1 MFFIFRSSAD
11 AIKDK
16 SEFSPDFK
24 KDTEKER
31 KEKRNGENKI
41 ENNAEDKENSR
52 EGGDRGERRER
63 GGRIERSKSSAV
75 SRSVPA
81 KPDRNGVRSK
91 NIIQDFSS
99 REPSVSSYRE
109 STSRE
114 PSVRELG
121 TSRESSVRDS
131 REPSVISY
139 LDFSRESSLTSRKD
153 SQGQINRRDFN
164 GSRDSSI
171 NQSREFNG
179 SRDSSINQSRD
190 FNGSRDS
197 NINLSRDLNG
207 SRDSNINQSR
217 DFNGS
222 KEYSINKSS
231 INNARDCNSS
241 FSDWN
246 TRQIEHGY
254 RDISSRKQRPV
265 NSRVVSNGQRGGR
278 SRVDSFRDELFEYM
292 DEGRLLDDSRDY
304 LQSAGSNFN
313 TLGIIRLLIYLK
325 KLISI

>member
-1 MFFIFRSSAD
+1 M
-11 AIKDK
+11 
-16 SEFSPDFK
+16 
-24 KDTEKER
+24 
-31 KEKRNGENKI
+31 
-41 ENNAEDKENSR
+41 
-52 EGGDRGERRER
+52 
-63 GGRIERSKSSAV
+63 
-75 SRSVPA
+75 
-81 KPDRNGVRSK
+81 
-91 NIIQDFSS
+91 
-99 REPSVSSYRE
+99 
-109 STSRE
+109 
-114 PSVRELG
+114 
-121 TSRESSVRDS
+121 RDS

-171 NQSREFNG
+171 NQSRDFNG

-190 FNGSRDS
+190 LNGSTDSNINLSRDLNGSRDS
-197 NINLSRDLNG
+197 NINLSRDFNG

-254 RDISSRKQRPV
+254 RDISASKQRPV

-292 DEGRLLDDSRDY
+292 DEGRLLDVSRNY
-304 LQSAGSNFN
+304 LESAGSNFN
-313 TLGIIRLLIYLK
+313 TLGIIPLLIYLRG
-325 KLISI
+325 